1 MNLDWTVSWYDDR
14 AIAAWIKEKFKAYE
28 EINLETRKKALAQ
41 ALQNGDFDE
50 EEEGYEGNLLG
61 FIEEFNALP
70 RGVLRCKTV
79 ARACCDTV
87 LISYYT
93 DTADTFRYLKLLM
106 DGGIYTDSDTSC
118 VRPLLE
124 WPGLQTPSPNAHIL
138 SDPLFTLA
146 PYLLSLFP
154 DKNPAKPESEEEAP
168 SNQPSSGQTDVG
180 VLSGEMLQEAIS
192 ASLDDATDLPALVL
206 AVEFD
211 APHTKADWKKRGYAR
226 SMQFVQVRF
235 TIVKALNYTHVE

>member
-1 MNLDWTVSWYDDR
+1 
-14 AIAAWIKEKFKAYE
+14 
-28 EINLETRKKALAQ
+28 LETRRKALAQ

-50 EEEGYEGNLLG
+50 EKEGYEGNLLG

-70 RGVLRCKTV
+70 RGVLRCGYQLTSSTRSLCHG
-79 ARACCDTV
+79 ADHR
-87 LISYYT
+87 SYFV
-93 DTADTFRYLKLLM
+93 ADTFRYLKLLM
-106 DGGIYTDSDTSC
+106 NGGIYTDSDTSC
-118 VRPLLE
+118 VRPLSE

-146 PYLLSLFP
+146 PYLLSLSP
-154 DKNPAKPESEEEAP
+154 DKNPTNPKSKEEAP
-168 SNQPSSGQTDVG
+168 SSQLASGEADAG
-180 VLSGEMLQEAIS
+180 VLNGEMLQEAIS
-192 ASLDDATDLPALVL
+192 ASLDDATELPALVL

-235 TIVKALNYTHVE
+235 TIVKDLNYTHVE